1 MMYEALELRAWIET
15 EKRYINVTR
24 ITWEEY
30 GAYVLEK
37 SGKGHLVKWKDV
49 DMYTGVDDEAG
60 APIYTNDIVYAPVYE
75 LEDWF
80 KMREQRII
88 CTLPSIEMVY
98 NDMNDGRLYTQYLAD
113 MKDGDKL
120 RVVGNTREGVTHDAH
135 GNRL

>member
-1 MMYEALELRAWIET
+1 MYEALELRAWIET
-15 EKRYINVTR
+15 EKRYINVTS

-30 GAYVLEK
+30 GAHVTENG
-37 SGKGHLVKWKDV
+37 GKGYRVNWKDV

-60 APIYTNDIVYAPVYE
+60 VPIYTNDIVYAPVYE

-80 KMREQRII
+80 KLREQRII